1 MVCNGTTNHPSEKGL
16 FTVVKVHSSNKSYM
30 YTLQDRDFPLFL
42 HYEKQEGRESK
53 SVGNLCLVVVVVVV
67 VLNFNPRLW
76 DFVQRLI
83 FQSYNEHVH
92 LVN

>member
-67 VLNFNPRLW
+67 VVIISQGTCTP
-76 DFVQRLI
+76 VCI
-83 FQSYNEHVH
+83 KVH
-92 LVN
+92 LITILLL